1 LGECISS
8 SPLICSVSSPVP
20 HFVVTREARVLGRT
34 PGGETAR
41 ATAPTAAEERERQAW
56 LDLEA
61 AQQERRVEEL
71 RPWEEAAEKRGGT
84 SGEAAGGAWESFPP
98 SRERR
103 SKDHHDPERRAE
115 ADAKAAEDVAEMDRD
130 AAQPG
135 AGDVPPGAEE
145 PLVVE
150 IPAPDVPASEVP
162 VPEAPA
168 PEVSRPGTAGG
179 GAPEARAVMVGETAA
194 AGASSSAATGGAGPI
209 VVSDKGGPAD
219 GGRPQQTWAAAGS
232 PALGEPPSALGAAVT
247 AVVDAFAA
255 CRAQTSQDARA
266 ANDRLVNLEQAVAVS
281 FLLSFFS

>member
-1 LGECISS
+1 
-8 SPLICSVSSPVP
+8 
-20 HFVVTREARVLGRT
+20 VTREARTLGRT

-41 ATAPTAAEERERQAW
+41 TAAPTAAEERERQAW

-84 SGEAAGGAWESFPP
+84 SGEAAGGAWEPFPR

-103 SKDHHDPERRAE
+103 SKDRHDPERRAE
-115 ADAKAAEDVAEMDRD
+115 ADAKAAEGAAEEERD

-135 AGDVPPGAEE
+135 AGDVPPEAEE
-145 PLVVE
+145 ALVAE
-150 IPAPDVPASEVP
+150 TPAPDVPAPEVPASEVP
-162 VPEAPA
+162 VPEAPT
-168 PEVSRPGTAGG
+168 PEVSRRGTAGG

-232 PALGEPPSALGAAVT
+232 PALGEPPNALGAAVA